1 MSLEAFIDVVKGVLS
16 IENVRLIGD
25 PSTKVRKV
33 AVLGGDGNKFINEAK
48 RSGADV
54 LITGDI
60 YYHTGHD
67 LLSIGLPTI
76 DAGHNIEKV
85 MKSYLKTK
93 FEEKAAEAAYDVKLM
108 VSEKNTDPFTY
119 L

>member
-1 MSLEAFIDVVKGVLS
+1 MAI
-16 IENVRLIGD
+16 I
-25 PSTKVRKV
+25 
-33 AVLGGDGNKFINEAK
+33 GGDGNKFIHDVK

-54 LITGDI
+54 YVTGDI

-67 LLSIGLPTI
+67 LLAIDLPTI

-85 MKSYLKTK
+85 MKSYLKNV
-93 FEEKAAEAAYDVKLM
+93 FEERSKNLKYEAEFI
-108 VSEKNTDPFTY
+108 VSEVHTDPFTF